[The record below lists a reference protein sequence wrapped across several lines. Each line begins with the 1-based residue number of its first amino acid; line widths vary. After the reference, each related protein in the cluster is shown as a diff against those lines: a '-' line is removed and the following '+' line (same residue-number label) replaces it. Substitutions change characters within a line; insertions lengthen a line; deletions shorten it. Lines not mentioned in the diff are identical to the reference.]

1 MTLAQTERHAL
12 ADLFGT
18 LGPDQPTLCEGW
30 DTKDLLI
37 HLIVRDG
44 RPDVIIG
51 KVIKP
56 LAGHAEKVE
65 ADFAERPWADLISIY
80 RDGPPG
86 WNPAGWG
93 KLDEL
98 VNGGEMFIHH
108 EDARRGQPNW
118 KPRVFDA
125 ATTETLAGLVDSGFS
140 KLMLRKSEVGVQA
153 KLPTGRTVELKKG
166 PQMVT
171 ISGEPGEIILYLSGR
186 RAVEVELGGD
196 PDGIAIFDGVKKGL

>member
-30 DTKDLLI
+30 NTKDLLI

-44 RPDVIIG
+44 RPDAMVS
-51 KVIKP
+51 KAIKP

-65 ADFAERPWADLISIY
+65 AGYAERPWAELIAIY
-80 RDGPPG
+80 RNGPPG

-98 VNGGEMFIHH
+98 TNGGEMFIHH
-108 EDARRGQPNW
+108 EDARRGQPGW
-118 KPRVFDA
+118 KPRQFDP
-125 ATTETLAGLVDSGFS
+125 ATSETLADLVDSGMS
-140 KLMLRKSEVGVQA
+140 KLMVRKSAVGVEA
-153 KLPTGRTVELKKG
+153 KLPTGRTIELKKG
-166 PQMVT
+166 PQTVT

-186 RAVEVELGGD
+186 RAAEVELGGD
-196 PDGIAIFDGVKKGL
+196 PDGIATFDGVKKGL